1 MKTAAGAERRLR
13 IALLV
18 DRFGKGFGGAEAYGV
33 ELMRV
38 LSERHDVSV
47 VAREYDSDL
56 RLAYLPVRASPRL
69 PSWVRVLYFAWCA
82 WRLTRGGR
90 FDIVHSH
97 MNGWAGQVQVMHVT
111 PVRYNRMHG
120 APVIRRLASWLSPR
134 LATYLWLERARV
146 AQVPGRRVVAVSQL
160 IVEQLHAAYGPRLPV
175 STILPGVHA
184 AAPADAQR
192 RQATRHE
199 LGLGAQQTIC
209 LLVARNPMRK
219 GLPALLCALPELPQS
234 YRLLVVGADE
244 AARSAVV
251 ESGLAARV
259 SLVAP
264 TPQVDRYYEAADIY
278 VHPTLNDS
286 FGMAPLEAMAHR
298 LPVVISPPTY
308 CGFARYLEDGIQALI
323 LDDPRDGPGLA
334 RAIARLGE
342 DEALRARLVL
352 NGLALAE
359 QQSWQAVAA
368 RYEALYAGILG
379 ERPADGKR

>member
-38 LSERHDVSV
+38 LSERHDVTV
-47 VAREYDSDL
+47 VARDYDSDL
-56 RLAYLPVRASPRL
+56 QLAYLPVRASPRL
-69 PSWVRVLYFAWCA
+69 PSWVRVLYFAWRA

-111 PVRYNRMHG
+111 PVRYNRTHG
-120 APVIRRLASWLSPR
+120 VPRLRRLAAWFSPR
-134 LATYLWLERARV
+134 LAAYLWLERARV

-160 IVEQLHAAYGPRLPV
+160 IVDQLHEAYGPRLPV
-175 STILPGVHA
+175 CTIMPGVHA
-184 AAPADAQR
+184 AAPADAAR
-192 RQATRHE
+192 RAATRLA
-199 LGLGAQQTIC
+199 LGLAPQHTVC

-219 GLPALLCALPELPQS
+219 GLPALLRALPALPPD

-244 AARSAVV
+244 AAWGAVQA
-251 ESGLAARV
+251 SGLAARV

-264 TPQVDRYYEAADIY
+264 TPQVNRYYEAADIY

-286 FGMAPLEAMAHR
+286 FGMAPLEAMAHG
-298 LPVVISPPTY
+298 LPVVISPPAY
-308 CGFARYLEDGIQALI
+308 CGFARYLEDGVNALI
-323 LDDPRDGPGLA
+323 LDDPHDGPGLA

-342 DEALRARLVL
+342 DEALRARLVRS
-352 NGLALAE
+352 GQALAQ

-368 RYEALYAGILG
+368 RYEALYAGILAG
-379 ERPADGKR
+379 QPAETSL